1 MEAKLQTNWMKG
13 ITPALLVVGCLFISM
28 TSCNDEPAP
37 PKAVV
42 TVIEWIPT
50 DTIPYS
56 QPVVNAKVWFIPP
69 AGASQPD
76 VIANTITPRLT
87 DARGQVNYQ
96 LTYES
101 VIDIKV
107 EQDVNGVKRF
117 GYGTLVFTE
126 DEIYYDTIQLNNLK

>member
-1 MEAKLQTNWMKG
+1 MKAKLNWRIG
-13 ITPALLVVGCLFISM
+13 LIPALLVVCCLAVFM
-28 TSCNDEPAP
+28 TSCKEDPIP

-76 VIANTITPRLT
+76 VIANTTTPRLT

-107 EQDVNGVKRF
+107 EHEVEGVKRF

-126 DEIYYDTIQLNNLK
+126 NEIYYDTIQLNNLK

>member
-1 MEAKLQTNWMKG
+1 MESKPQLHWIKG
-13 ITPALLVVGCLFISM
+13 IVPALLVLCCLSIFMS
-28 TSCNDEPAP
+28 SCNEDPIP

-42 TVIEWIPT
+42 TVVEWIPT
-50 DTIPYS
+50 DTIPFM

-76 VIANTITPRLT
+76 VVANTITPRLT
-87 DARGQVNYQ
+87 DARGQVSYQ

-107 EQDVNGVKRF
+107 EQDIDGVKRF

-126 DEIYYDTIQLNNLK
+126 NEVYYDTITLNN